1 MGELL
6 AEKARVAEEE
16 AALLG
21 KKASDAEEEIKRLRL
36 CVSKVQGRPFL
47 QLAGKYKCHVVSCL
61 FFLRPSQTIE
71 QSPIVTQYFWHIRT
85 NLNTEMFLSIVRRRA
100 NRYWKKSS
108 WSRWRKTET
117 SHARGRSQVRLT
129 WLTTFPDGAIIKS
142 VSRVIEWDLSTLK
155 VTKDVKS
162 RGIVSLQ
169 VLWSFCFPVERG
181 KLWCWEKI

>member
-1 MGELL
+1 MAANLPDFLYLFQIKSEEMGELL

-71 QSPIVTQYFWHIRT
+71 QSPIVTQYF
-85 NLNTEMFLSIVRRRA
+85 
-100 NRYWKKSS
+100 
-108 WSRWRKTET
+108 
-117 SHARGRSQVRLT
+117 
-129 WLTTFPDGAIIKS
+129 
-142 VSRVIEWDLSTLK
+142 
-155 VTKDVKS
+155 
-162 RGIVSLQ
+162 
-169 VLWSFCFPVERG
+169 
-181 KLWCWEKI
+181 

>member
-61 FFLRPSQTIE
+61 FFYGHPRRSSNPRLSLNISDTSELTERCFYLQSGDERIAIE
-71 QSPIVTQYFWHIRT
+71 
-85 NLNTEMFLSIVRRRA
+85 RRA
-100 NRYWKKSS
+100 REVAEERLRRVMQEAEARSG
-108 WSRWRKTET
+108 SR
-117 SHARGRSQVRLT
+117 
-129 WLTTFPDGAIIKS
+129 D
-142 VSRVIEWDLSTLK
+142 
-155 VTKDVKS
+155 
-162 RGIVSLQ
+162 
-169 VLWSFCFPVERG
+169 
-181 KLWCWEKI
+181 